1 MATPRPAALPPA
13 ERTVGQ
19 LIAESIRFY
28 GSRFWPVL
36 VLGLPF
42 VCVDIAGMGRSTNV
56 QTLFLWAFAPLF
68 CAAYVRASQLVVG
81 GRATPA
87 AFLAALVV
95 FVPFPILL
103 RLYIL
108 PGVFWFGALGLA
120 VPAAV
125 GEGLGFR
132 AAIAR
137 GRALSRADMAH
148 AVGGVCALALVY
160 GVSRVFLLVLLHTQG
175 NQAQTVALV
184 LADLVLSPLL
194 FVGAALLYLD
204 QAPRVK

>member
-1 MATPRPAALPPA
+1 MLA
-13 ERTVGQ
+13 
-19 LIAESIRFY
+19 
-28 GSRFWPVL
+28 
-36 VLGLPF
+36 LGLPF
-42 VCVDIAGMGRSTNV
+42 VCVDIVGVGQSTNV
-56 QTLFLWAFAPLF
+56 QTLFLWAFSPLF
-68 CAAYVRASQLVVG
+68 CAAYIRASQLVVG

-87 AFLAALVV
+87 AFLVALVV
-95 FVPFPILL
+95 FLPFPILL

-132 AAIAR
+132 SALAR
-137 GRALSRADMAH
+137 GRALSRADLAH
-148 AVGGVCALALVY
+148 AVGGICALVLVY

-175 NQAQTVALV
+175 DQAQKVALV

-204 QAPRVK
+204 QAARVK